1 MRWRIS
7 VLLVIALS
15 LAPFSAWAT
24 SSSTNFK
31 VEEDYVG
38 GGGLLNSSSASFQSK
53 ESIGDVAV
61 GETGSTN
68 FQTNNGFTT
77 TNDPT
82 LAFSVTGSSI
92 DFSTLSPS
100 TTATGTA
107 TFSVKNYTSWGYV
120 VLTTGNGPTN
130 HNHVLTGLSSPTSP
144 TPGTEQFGINLIDN
158 SSPDIGANPV
168 QVPSSSFS
176 NGVVASGYDQLNKFK
191 YVEGDAIASA
201 PKSSGETDYTIS
213 YIANVN
219 AITTPGGQYTMSHVL
234 VVVGTY

>member
-7 VLLVIALS
+7 VLFVVVLS
-15 LAPFSAWAT
+15 LAPLAARAT
-24 SSSTNFK
+24 SSSSNFK
-31 VEEDYVG
+31 VEEDFVG
-38 GGGLLNSSSASFQSK
+38 GGGLIDESSANFHAK

-61 GETGSTN
+61 GESGSTN

-82 LAFSVTGSSI
+82 LSFLVTGSSI

-120 VLTTGNGPTN
+120 VLTTGQPVNGN
-130 HNHVLTGLSSPTSP
+130 HTLAPMTTAGSSQTGV
-144 TPGTEQFGINLIDN
+144 EQFGINLVAN
-158 SSPDIGANPV
+158 TSPTTFGAVPV

-176 NGVVASGYDQLNKFK
+176 NGVAASGYNTANTYK
-191 YVEGDAIASA
+191 YVDGDTVASA

-219 AITTPGGQYTMSHVL
+219 ATTTPGGKYLMNHQL
-234 VVVGTY
+234 IVVGTY